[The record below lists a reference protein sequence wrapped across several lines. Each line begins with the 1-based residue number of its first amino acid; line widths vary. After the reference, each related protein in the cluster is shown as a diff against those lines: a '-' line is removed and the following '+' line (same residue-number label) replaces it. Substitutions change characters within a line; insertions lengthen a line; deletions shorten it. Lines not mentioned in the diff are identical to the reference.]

1 VEQGTGI
8 EMAVF
13 DQTRAALDPAMSL
26 WESLTGDP
34 DMRVSGRADQV
45 MVRGEPRHVVG
56 YLKDF
61 LFSEGQARAPV
72 KALSGGEKARLLLAK
87 LMARP
92 SNLLVLDEP
101 TNDLDVETLDL
112 LEEIVADY
120 DGTVLLVSHDRD
132 FIDRVATVTVA
143 MEGDG
148 RATVYAGGWS
158 DYRAQRGEQA
168 AEERE
173 DKARASAA
181 KVKQREK
188 ERAGLSFT
196 EKHRL
201 DALPGVIA
209 RLEAEIGKLG
219 ELLADPQLFSREPV
233 KFRKATEAL
242 AERQAA
248 LAAAEDEWLVLEEKA
263 AE

>member
-1 VEQGTGI
+1 
-8 EMAVF
+8 
-13 DQTRAALDPAMSL
+13 
-26 WESLTGDP
+26 
-34 DMRVSGRADQV
+34 
-45 MVRGEPRHVVG
+45 VG

-61 LFSEGQARAPV
+61 LFSEAQARAPV
-72 KALSGGEKARLLLAK
+72 KALSGGEKARLLLARI
-87 LMARP
+87 MARP

-158 DYRAQRGEQA
+158 DYRAQRGEGE
-168 AEERE
+168 AEE
-173 DKARASAA
+173 
-181 KVKQREK
+181 KVERSRTSDPKPKPREK
-188 ERAGLSFT
+188 ERTGLSFT

-219 ELLADPQLFSREPV
+219 ELLSDPALFTREPV
-233 KFRKATEAL
+233 KFRKASEAL

-248 LAAAEDEWLVLEEKA
+248 LSAAEEEWLTLEEKA
-263 AE
+263 GG